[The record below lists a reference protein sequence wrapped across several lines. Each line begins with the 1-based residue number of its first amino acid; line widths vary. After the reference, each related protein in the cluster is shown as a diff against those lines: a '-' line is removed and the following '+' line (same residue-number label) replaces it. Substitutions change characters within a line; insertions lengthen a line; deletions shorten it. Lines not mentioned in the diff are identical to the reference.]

1 MAINDKNQLRDIP
14 IGISEDS
21 LCSSFLLLPLELFA
35 NKSKYIYKIRTLC
48 PLFIL
53 SITICHHLSLFVTAY
68 YTYYTS
74 FLLYI
79 ILWTKIYCVK
89 NLILSYISIIS
100 ALFDLAYCLL
110 LINMNDY
117 IGTDS
122 CSHNNMNILF

>member
-1 MAINDKNQLRDIP
+1 MAINDKNQLHNIH

-35 NKSKYIYKIRTLC
+35 KYIYKIRTLC

-53 SITICHHLSLFVTAY
+53 SITICYYLSLFVIAY
-68 YTYYTS
+68 CTYYTS

-89 NLILSYISIIS
+89 NLIYHVVI
-100 ALFDLAYCLL
+100 YNY
-110 LINMNDY
+110 LIY
-117 IGTDS
+117 Q
-122 CSHNNMNILF
+122 

>member
-21 LCSSFLLLPLELFA
+21 LCFSFLLLPFELFA

-53 SITICHHLSLFVTAY
+53 SITICYHLSLFVTAY

-89 NLILSYISIIS
+89 NLIYHVVIYNYLIQSSLSIVTSLRTTKCCDYSEV
-100 ALFDLAYCLL
+100 CL
-110 LINMNDY
+110 
-117 IGTDS
+117 
-122 CSHNNMNILF
+122 

>member
-21 LCSSFLLLPLELFA
+21 LCSSFLLLPRELFA
-35 NKSKYIYKIRTLC
+35 NKSKYINNKSKYIYKIRTLC

-53 SITICHHLSLFVTAY
+53 SITICHYLSLFVTAY

-89 NLILSYISIIS
+89 NLIYHVVI
-100 ALFDLAYCLL
+100 YNY
-110 LINMNDY
+110 LIY
-117 IGTDS
+117 Q
-122 CSHNNMNILF
+122 

>member
-1 MAINDKNQLRDIP
+1 MHTMAINDKNQLSNIP
-14 IGISEDS
+14 IRISEDS

-53 SITICHHLSLFVTAY
+53 SITICHYLSLFVTAY
-68 YTYYTS
+68 FTYYTS

-89 NLILSYISIIS
+89 NLIYHVVI
-100 ALFDLAYCLL
+100 YNY
-110 LINMNDY
+110 LIY
-117 IGTDS
+117 Q
-122 CSHNNMNILF
+122 